1 MSGAFGFAFLAA
13 LNPTLLTATTVML
26 LLPNPRRLM
35 FGYLIGAVL
44 TSVTIGLFLVFSF
57 DHSGA
62 ANTTQSTLSPGA
74 KIAMGLLALTLAWIL
89 GTGRDARV
97 AERRRARAQSKKE
110 PRWREVLGR
119 GDPRL
124 AIFVGAALS
133 LPGVSYLIGMHRIH
147 ITDASTGAK
156 VASVVLFNV
165 IMLAL
170 LEVPL
175 LSFLVAPEWTQRS
188 IDRLKAWATLHGR
201 RFGIRALVVLGLVQ
215 IVRGV
220 LELVT

>member
-13 LNPTLLTATTVML
+13 LNPTLLTATTIML

-35 FGYLIGAVL
+35 LGYLIGAMI

-57 DHSGA
+57 DSSGA
-62 ANTTQSTLSPGA
+62 ANTTQNSLSPAA
-74 KIAMGLLALTLAWIL
+74 KIVMGLLALTFAWVIS
-89 GTGRDARV
+89 TGRDARV
-97 AERRRARAQSKKE
+97 TERRKAKAQEKGE
-110 PRWREVLGR
+110 PRWRQVLGR

-124 AIFVGAALS
+124 AVFVGAALS

-147 ITDASTGAK
+147 VTDASTAAK

-215 IVRGV
+215 VLRGV
-220 LELVT
+220 LELL